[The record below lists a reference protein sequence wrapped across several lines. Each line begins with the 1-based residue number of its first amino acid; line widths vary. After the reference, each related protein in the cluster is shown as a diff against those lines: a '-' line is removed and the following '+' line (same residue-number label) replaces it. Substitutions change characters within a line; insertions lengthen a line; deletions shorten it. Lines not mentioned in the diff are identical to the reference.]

1 MRMVEENYIAQPKQF
16 YTTTESQESTIQI
29 TNIQR
34 GFFETFTNC
43 PQCGQTCVI
52 RNGILYNYNSWKYD
66 YIYVELTDLHT
77 HNDVSLGGTLSTLL
91 FLSILYIAFKKF
103 LYGVCGREV

>member
-1 MRMVEENYIAQPKQF
+1 MKEENYIVQPKQF

-34 GFFETFTNC
+34 GFFETFTSC
-43 PQCGQTCVI
+43 PQCGQICVI
-52 RNGILYNYNSWKYD
+52 RNGILYNYNAWEYD
-66 YIYVELTDLHT
+66 YIYVELKDPHV
-77 HNDVSLGGTLSTLL
+77 HNEVSLGSTLPILL

-103 LYGVCGREV
+103 LHGVCGREV